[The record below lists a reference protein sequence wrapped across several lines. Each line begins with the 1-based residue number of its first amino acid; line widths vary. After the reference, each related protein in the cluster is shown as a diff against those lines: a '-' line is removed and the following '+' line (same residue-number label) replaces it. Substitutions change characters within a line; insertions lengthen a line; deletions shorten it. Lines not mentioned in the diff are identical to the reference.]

1 MAMRVKEFVPG
12 WRNFSLLKVAGVR
25 FLAASGE
32 VTAPELESDIFFE
45 ELQPAKIISAEN
57 KIRDKFKFFIS

>member
-1 MAMRVKEFVPG
+1 MATRVKEFVPG
-12 WRNFSLLKVAGVR
+12 LRNFSLLKAAGVR
-25 FLAASGE
+25 FVSASGE
-32 VTAPELESDIFFE
+32 VTVPETDMFFE